1 MDELGIDRKYLNPKG
16 ARSLSDV
23 IGSYTYFANG
33 DVLLAKITPCF
44 ENGKLGIAR
53 DLINGIGFGSSEY
66 FVIRP
71 SDELSADFLYY
82 FLLQPS
88 FRENATKSMTRPKK
102 ESKDGRRSTLYSN
115 K

>member
-1 MDELGIDRKYLNPKG
+1 MKVGWKTKRLDEVCVLRPPKSEAREKLTNNDLVSFAPMDELGIDRKYLNPKG

-71 SDELSADFLYY
+71 SDEL
-82 FLLQPS
+82 
-88 FRENATKSMTRPKK
+88 
-102 ESKDGRRSTLYSN
+102 
-115 K
+115 